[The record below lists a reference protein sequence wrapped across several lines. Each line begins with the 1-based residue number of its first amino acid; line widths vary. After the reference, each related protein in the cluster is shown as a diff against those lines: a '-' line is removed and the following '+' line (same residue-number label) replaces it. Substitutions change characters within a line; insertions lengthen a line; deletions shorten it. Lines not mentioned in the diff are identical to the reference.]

1 MGRVAG
7 WGRSRA
13 HACEHG
19 PQRSLRAVSVRA
31 PARGVGLASRLHL
44 CRLQGRACA
53 CGCECE
59 LGDERAWACRVSV
72 PVARECESPAC
83 CAPGCGV
90 GGGEEAPGT
99 WSGPPGERPRAPSGV
114 TTQRASG
121 RPTPLP
127 ARPGAPGSLTFTS
140 HRKGGPPGGG
150 SQERGRPGSG
160 GGRAS
165 RRQVPGPLPGKSRD
179 VYTAPGPA
187 GTALAPT
194 PHTTAPRDGHAVTPR
209 AAEGTGVGG
218 PGSLPGGVWFVA
230 ASACR
235 RPGGLSNGH
244 SIPSLEAEVQG
255 HGAGRAPLPGSQTAV
270 PSLSSPQFPSVLS
283 APCLLVRTPVRS
295 D

>member
-1 MGRVAG
+1 MGRAAG
-7 WGRSRA
+7 WGRSHA

-165 RRQVPGPLPGKSRD
+165 RRR
-179 VYTAPGPA
+179 
-187 GTALAPT
+187 
-194 PHTTAPRDGHAVTPR
+194 
-209 AAEGTGVGG
+209 
-218 PGSLPGGVWFVA
+218 
-230 ASACR
+230 CR
-235 RPGGLSNGH
+235 
-244 SIPSLEAEVQG
+244 
-255 HGAGRAPLPGSQTAV
+255 
-270 PSLSSPQFPSVLS
+270 
-283 APCLLVRTPVRS
+283 APCLGKAETREDS
-295 D
+295 

>member
-1 MGRVAG
+1 MVRAAG
-7 WGRSRA
+7 GEAPCPERGDDTA
-13 HACEHG
+13 G
-19 PQRSLRAVSVRA
+19 VRA
-31 PARGVGLASRLHL
+31 PDAPSRPTRGPGFTYVHL
-44 CRLQGRACA
+44 PPEGRAPRR
-53 CGCECE
+53 GF
-59 LGDERAWACRVSV
+59 
-72 PVARECESPAC
+72 
-83 CAPGCGV
+83 
-90 GGGEEAPGT
+90 
-99 WSGPPGERPRAPSGV
+99 PGE
-114 TTQRASG
+114 
-121 RPTPLP
+121 
-127 ARPGAPGSLTFTS
+127 GAPRLRWGACE
-140 HRKGGPPGGG
+140 P
-150 SQERGRPGSG
+150 Q
-160 GGRAS
+160 A
-165 RRQVPGPLPGKSRD
+165 VPGPLPGKSRD
-179 VYTAPGPA
+179 ARGQSERVCAAPGPA

>member
-1 MGRVAG
+1 MGRAAG
-7 WGRSRA
+7 WGRSHA

-99 WSGPPGERPRAPSGV
+99 WSGPPGGRPRAPSGV

-165 RRQVPGPLPGKSRD
+165 RRR
-179 VYTAPGPA
+179 
-187 GTALAPT
+187 
-194 PHTTAPRDGHAVTPR
+194 
-209 AAEGTGVGG
+209 
-218 PGSLPGGVWFVA
+218 
-230 ASACR
+230 CR
-235 RPGGLSNGH
+235 
-244 SIPSLEAEVQG
+244 
-255 HGAGRAPLPGSQTAV
+255 
-270 PSLSSPQFPSVLS
+270 
-283 APCLLVRTPVRS
+283 APCLGKAETREDSQSGCARRPARPAQLWPPRPTPRPRETGTPSPRVRPRARAWGAPAVCLGVSGSWPRPLAAGPVACPTDTRFPVWMLKSTATVPAGPLSPARRRPSPPCPHPSFLLCCLRLVS
-295 D
+295 S

>member
-1 MGRVAG
+1 MGRAAG

-127 ARPGAPGSLTFTS
+127 ARPGFTYV
-140 HRKGGPPGGG
+140 HLPP
-150 SQERGRPGSG
+150 E
-160 GGRAS
+160 
-165 RRQVPGPLPGKSRD
+165 
-179 VYTAPGPA
+179 
-187 GTALAPT
+187 
-194 PHTTAPRDGHAVTPR
+194 
-209 AAEGTGVGG
+209 
-218 PGSLPGGVWFVA
+218 
-230 ASACR
+230 
-235 RPGGLSNGH
+235 
-244 SIPSLEAEVQG
+244 
-255 HGAGRAPLPGSQTAV
+255 GRAPRRGFPGEGAPRLRWGACEPQAGAGPPAWEKQRRVRTVRAGV
-270 PSLSSPQFPSVLS
+270 PGARPGRHSSGPHAPHHGPARRARRHPACGRGHGRGGPRQS
-283 APCLLVRTPVRS
+283 AWGCLVRGRVRLPQARWLVQRTLDS
-295 D
+295 QSGG